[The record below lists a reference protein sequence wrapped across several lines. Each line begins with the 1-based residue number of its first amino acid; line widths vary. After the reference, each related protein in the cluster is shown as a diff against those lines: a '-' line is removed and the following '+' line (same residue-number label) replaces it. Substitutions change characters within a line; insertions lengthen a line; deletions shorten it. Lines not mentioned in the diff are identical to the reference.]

1 MYLPAIQP
9 AFVSIE
15 PNQLFVPKQI
25 EEYTRNFLHRYV
37 ERPDWL
43 SLVRYVLL
51 T

>member
-25 EEYTRNFLHRYV
+25 EEYTRNFLHR
-37 ERPDWL
+37 
-43 SLVRYVLL
+43 
-51 T
+51 